1 MLKRLFAAGA
11 AFGAIAFAAASV
23 SAQTPSTLETVKK
36 RDQVI
41 CGVNVGLAGFSLPN
55 SQGKWTGLDIDM
67 CNAVAAAVLGDATK
81 AKYVP
86 LSAQQRFLALQS
98 GEIDVLVRNST
109 ITLERDAGLG
119 IQYAGINFYDGQ
131 GFMVPKKLNVKGLA
145 ELAGATICVAQGTTH
160 EFNMAS
166 WFRGRNLQIKA
177 VVFES
182 QDVMYEAFFAGRC
195 DAMTQDSSALAS
207 ALATRGKQ
215 ADYMVLPELISKEP
229 LGPFVRRGDDVWLTV
244 VRWSFMAMLEAEE
257 RGITKA
263 NVDEELKSDRCAGE
277 ALPRCHAGQRQ
288 GAADRREVGLQHRQA
303 GRQLRRELRAQRRH
317 GQPAQAAARAQRPV
331 DQERPD
337 VPGPAALRHAA
348 ETER

>member
-11 AFGAIAFAAASV
+11 FAGAFAFLVASA

-41 CGVNVGLAGFSLPN
+41 CGVNVGLGGFSLPN

-98 GEIDVLVRNST
+98 GEIDILVRNST

-229 LGPFVRRGDDVWLTV
+229 LGPFVRRGDDIWLAV
-244 VRWSFMAMLEAEE
+244 VRWSFMAMIEAEE

-263 NVDEELKSDRCAGE
+263 NVDEQLKSTDALVKRFLGVTPGNGKALQIDEKWAYNIVKQVGNYGE
-277 ALPRCHAGQRQ
+277 SYERNVGMDSPLKLPR
-288 GAADRREVGLQHRQA
+288 GLNA
-303 GRQLRRELRAQRRH
+303 LWTKNGLMYPVPLR
-317 GQPAQAAARAQRPV
+317 
-331 DQERPD
+331 
-337 VPGPAALRHAA
+337 
-348 ETER
+348 

>member
-11 AFGAIAFAAASV
+11 AFGAIAFTAASV

-229 LGPFVRRGDDVWLTV
+229 LGPFVRRGDDVWMTV

-263 NVDEELKSDRCAGE
+263 NVDEQLKSTDALVKRFLGVTPGNGKALQIDEKWAYNIVKQVGNYGE
-277 ALPRCHAGQRQ
+277 SFERNVGMDSPLKLPR
-288 GAADRREVGLQHRQA
+288 GLNA
-303 GRQLRRELRAQRRH
+303 LWTKSGLMYPVPLR
-317 GQPAQAAARAQRPV
+317 
-331 DQERPD
+331 
-337 VPGPAALRHAA
+337 
-348 ETER
+348 

>member
-1 MLKRLFAAGA
+1 MLKRLLAAGA
-11 AFGAIAFAAASV
+11 VFGAFTFAAASV

-229 LGPFVRRGDDVWLTV
+229 LGPFVRRGDDVWMTV

-263 NVDEELKSDRCAGE
+263 NVDEQLKSTDALVKRFLGVTPGNGKALQIDEKWAYNIVKQVGNYGE
-277 ALPRCHAGQRQ
+277 SFERNVGMDSPLKLPR
-288 GAADRREVGLQHRQA
+288 GLNA
-303 GRQLRRELRAQRRH
+303 LWTKSGLMYPVPLR
-317 GQPAQAAARAQRPV
+317 
-331 DQERPD
+331 
-337 VPGPAALRHAA
+337 
-348 ETER
+348 